1 MHTFKK
7 SSLGCGG
14 ILLTAVLLLLC
25 LQAPVYAA
33 KTINLTAIDGYPTK
47 ALWVKEFINYYIPQ
61 VDKRLAAKGNY
72 KIKWNQAFG
81 GQIVKPKKVLGGI
94 QRGLGDI
101 GVVTT
106 VFHHDKVP
114 LQAIAYV
121 TPFVTTDPG
130 LVARTVDRIADK
142 FPQFREAWKSFNQ
155 VYLTNMA
162 VFDTYQVFSKKPIK
176 RRADFKGLKLNAAG
190 TNLRWLHGLGVAGVG
205 GSLTKFYQNMS
216 TGVVDGSVLW
226 PEAAVTFKF
235 YEVAPYMLDARLGSA
250 NSKAVTV
257 NADTWKRLPG
267 EVRNVLAE
275 TAIAYRDH
283 MGSLATKR
291 GTSSYEKWRKNG
303 GTIHKLSNSERN
315 AWAANMPNIAK
326 EWAAGL
332 DKKGLPGRAVLN
344 MYMDAMRRN
353 NQPIAR
359 QWDKE

>member
-1 MHTFKK
+1 MRLKK
-7 SSLGCGG
+7 TILKSLASIVLSSFFV
-14 ILLTAVLLLLC
+14 AAFFM
-25 LQAPVYAA
+25 APANA
-33 KTINLTAIDGYPTK
+33 QKTINLTAIDGYPTK
-47 ALWVKEFINYYIPQ
+47 ALWVKEFINFYIPE

-94 QRGLGDI
+94 QKGLGDI

-114 LQAIAYV
+114 LQAVAYV

-142 FPQFREAWKSFNQ
+142 FPEFKKAWKSYNQ

-176 RRADFKGLKLNAAG
+176 KLSDFKGLKINAAG
-190 TNLRWLHGLGVAGVG
+190 TNLRWLHGLNVAGVG
-205 GSLTKFYQNMS
+205 GSLTKYYQNMS

-226 PEAAVTFKF
+226 PEGAVTFKF
-235 YEVAPYMLDARLGSA
+235 YEVAPYMLNASLGSA

-257 NADTWKRLPG
+257 NADTWNRLPK
-267 EVRNVLAE
+267 EVRGVLAE

-283 MGSLATKR
+283 MGRLATKR
-291 GTSSYEKWRKNG
+291 GAGSYQKWKDNG
-303 GTIHKLSNSERN
+303 GTIYKLSKSERKT
-315 AWAANMPNIAK
+315 WAKNLPNIAK

-332 DKKGLPGRAVLN
+332 DKKGLPGSAVLK
-344 MYMDAMRRN
+344 MYMDTMREN
-353 NQPIAR
+353 NQPIER
-359 QWDKE
+359 HWDRE